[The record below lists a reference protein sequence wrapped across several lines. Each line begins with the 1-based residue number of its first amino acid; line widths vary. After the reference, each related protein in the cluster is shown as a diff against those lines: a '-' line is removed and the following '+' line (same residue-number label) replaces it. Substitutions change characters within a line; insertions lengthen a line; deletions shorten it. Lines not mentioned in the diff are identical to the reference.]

1 MTAPELDAFTLAMRL
16 AAVLDREEVPYAI
29 GGALAFGLWGD
40 PRGTHDVDINLF
52 IDHDALDGA
61 LDVLESAG
69 VELDR
74 QAALEAD
81 RQGDVFI
88 GWHSGLRVDLFTP
101 SIPFS
106 WEAMQKTVRV
116 QSPLGEAAFLS
127 AESIAVFK
135 LMFFRPKDLLDVE
148 KLIEVQGESL
158 DLAYIRD
165 WIVKMMGEVDERT
178 VALDKLIRHR

>member
-1 MTAPELDAFTLAMRL
+1 MHL
-16 AAVLDREEVPYAI
+16 AAALDQADVPYAI

-74 QAALEAD
+74 QAAHEAD
-81 RQGDVFI
+81 RRGDVII
-88 GWHSGLRVDLFTP
+88 GWHSGLRVDFFTP

-116 QSPLGEAAFLS
+116 ESALGEAAYLS

-148 KLIEVQGESL
+148 KLIEVQGKSL

-165 WIVKMMGEVDERT
+165 WIVEMMGEVDERT
-178 VALDKLIRHR
+178 VALDKLIRDR